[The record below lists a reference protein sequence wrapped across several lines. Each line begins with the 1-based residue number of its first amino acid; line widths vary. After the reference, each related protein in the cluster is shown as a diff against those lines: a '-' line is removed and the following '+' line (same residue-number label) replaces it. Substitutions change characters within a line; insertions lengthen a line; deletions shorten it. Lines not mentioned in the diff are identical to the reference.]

1 MKHVEKWKKQILWLV
16 LSSLLLFSGCGSTQ
30 SADRSDA
37 EVTASAG
44 AVTQNQE
51 EATSSDESNAK
62 ADVETDLELQ
72 SQSQSDAAN
81 ASYILSEAP
90 EYSGSPYPKKATCAF
105 GKRHSPL
112 PVALKVPHTLEA
124 CSSIIAL
131 VLGRTSSSN

>member
-51 EATSSDESNAK
+51 EATSSR
-62 ADVETDLELQ
+62 
-72 SQSQSDAAN
+72 
-81 ASYILSEAP
+81 SE
-90 EYSGSPYPKKATCAF
+90 ERRV
-105 GKRHSPL
+105 GKECRL
-112 PVALKVPHTLEA
+112 
-124 CSSIIAL
+124 
-131 VLGRTSSSN
+131 

>member
-51 EATSSDESNAK
+51 EATSSDESDAK
-62 ADVETDLELQ
+62 ADAETDLELQ
-72 SQSQSDAAN
+72 SQSQSDAAV
-81 ASYILSEAP
+81 SYTHLDV
-90 EYSGSPYPKKATCAF
+90 Y
-105 GKRHSPL
+105 KRQI
-112 PVALKVPHTLEA
+112 KT
-124 CSSIIAL
+124 
-131 VLGRTSSSN
+131 

>member
-51 EATSSDESNAK
+51 EATSSDESDAK
-62 ADVETDLELQ
+62 ADAETDLELQ

-81 ASYILSEAP
+81 ASYILPGCLCKYLQGTDAHRRT
-90 EYSGSPYPKKATCAF
+90 GQDRNDQAF
-105 GKRHSPL
+105 GMAYCK
-112 PVALKVPHTLEA
+112 
-124 CSSIIAL
+124 I
-131 VLGRTSSSN
+131 